1 MNVQVSQYFCPLV
14 LCLLRWCCVFCCV
27 VIGVM
32 ERSVLWG
39 SSPHRC
45 LLAFTSALLLCE
57 IVIGRLC
64 NSLINMVD
72 SFHTLYILIHL
83 TLLPLEKLTGV
94 TVTSDPTTSTDP
106 SQSEPQDPTTTTADG
121 PTVTDSKPV
130 PSSETTQPGHMTSGT
145 VVSKADQ
152 YSLWRA
158 QPFGAVLSALLLI
171 SLCISIS
178 LQVISSTLQALTIK
192 RPLLATVIGAASL
205 MFNSAILIWRGGRK
219 MDVGVGARLSKDLI
233 ETQNENVA
241 ISNDTAKP
249 HSQLR
254 WRNSSRLK
262 MSSDPDHSAPEDRLH
277 NGVLMF
283 CNPAV
288 PSVLNPDQNSAH
300 REDFSSSL
308 SCTDLPSAPTTD
320 SLQQSNH
327 AQNSISHDA
336 GDQQTLQLTETQNEE
351 GNCTACI
358 GQTGRSELVNCRP
371 KRQQRRTCVK
381 GTITVIRGL
390 LSSVLV
396 LANGLIFLLA
406 GAGCLQPRSD
416 CRYLRYLDPAF
427 SVVTVLVLIGTTLPE
442 FCRHAL
448 VLLQATPSH
457 LRMEELTASIGQVP
471 GVLAVHELHVW
482 QLSGM
487 HLVGSVHVHCPSG
500 LRAVECSELLVTV
513 TEVLNRFGVMDCTV
527 QPEFITDP
535 SDDPHCT
542 GTGTEMRAGSGA
554 GSVVPDTVDAAVQ
567 AHCSLQCGK
576 ECAKKMCCSP
586 AQVRPCSRALSTA
599 DMLVKQQDIVLENPY
614 L

>member
-83 TLLPLEKLTGV
+83 TLLPLEKLTG
-94 TVTSDPTTSTDP
+94 
-106 SQSEPQDPTTTTADG
+106 
-121 PTVTDSKPV
+121 
-130 PSSETTQPGHMTSGT
+130 
-145 VVSKADQ
+145 

-241 ISNDTAKP
+241 ISNDTVSMTSHLRAE
-249 HSQLR
+249 HSFVNILLIY
-254 WRNSSRLK
+254 SL
-262 MSSDPDHSAPEDRLH
+262 
-277 NGVLMF
+277 F
-283 CNPAV
+283 
-288 PSVLNPDQNSAH
+288 
-300 REDFSSSL
+300 FS
-308 SCTDLPSAPTTD
+308 
-320 SLQQSNH
+320 
-327 AQNSISHDA
+327 
-336 GDQQTLQLTETQNEE
+336 
-351 GNCTACI
+351 
-358 GQTGRSELVNCRP
+358 GRSELVNCRP

-500 LRAVECSELLVTV
+500 LRAVEL
-513 TEVLNRFGVMDCTV
+513 
-527 QPEFITDP
+527 
-535 SDDPHCT
+535 
-542 GTGTEMRAGSGA
+542 
-554 GSVVPDTVDAAVQ
+554 VPDTVDAAVQ

>member
-1 MNVQVSQYFCPLV
+1 
-14 LCLLRWCCVFCCV
+14 
-27 VIGVM
+27 
-32 ERSVLWG
+32 LWG

-94 TVTSDPTTSTDP
+94 TVTSDPSTSTDP
-106 SQSEPQDPTTTTADG
+106 SQSD
-121 PTVTDSKPV
+121 
-130 PSSETTQPGHMTSGT
+130 
-145 VVSKADQ
+145 
-152 YSLWRA
+152 LWRA

-233 ETQNENVA
+233 ETQ
-241 ISNDTAKP
+241 K
-249 HSQLR
+249 
-254 WRNSSRLK
+254 
-262 MSSDPDHSAPEDRLH
+262 DRLH

-288 PSVLNPDQNSAH
+288 P
-300 REDFSSSL
+300 
-308 SCTDLPSAPTTD
+308 
-320 SLQQSNH
+320 SNH

-542 GTGTEMRAGSGA
+542 GTGTE
-554 GSVVPDTVDAAVQ
+554 

-586 AQVRPCSRALSTA
+586 AQNFSCFTFLSTCIFVQL
-599 DMLVKQQDIVLENPY
+599 DVKNPVPLHHTSILES
-614 L
+614 